1 MENGY
6 PIKEY
11 KQRVKRYCQT
21 LELRDQPELIAEYR
35 NIHSNGHA
43 WPEIIAGIKEVGIL
57 EMELYIHGSRLIMIV
72 ETPIDFNWDEAMDR
86 LAKLPRQQE
95 WEDYVGF
102 FQKVEPGGTS
112 SQKWQQMER
121 IFYLYD

>member
-35 NIHSNGHA
+35 KIHSNGHA